1 MPGKVD
7 SFVGSSRGQRTLPTG
22 TFVLAALAELAMA
35 DQMTGTK
42 TPGYPGQLAIRIAWR
57 AVVGWALVV
66 VRNGVVERCVR
77 EIWRGEVKCT
87 PTKQKTGMWMYVYS
101 PVMIEDGAA
110 WRVDGDT

>member
-1 MPGKVD
+1 MSGKVN

-57 AVVGWALVV
+57 AAVGWALVV

-77 EIWRGEVKCT
+77 EIWRGKVKCT
-87 PTKQKTGMWMYVYS
+87 AMKQETGLWMYVYS
-101 PVMIEDGAA
+101 PVMIGMERRGA
-110 WRVDGDT
+110 